1 MFLRVRLL
9 RLKQLLLHNWLSL
22 KPSQQPL
29 RRKVW
34 ARIPLSIWNEMAVH
48 VFYFFLVGGGGG
60 GGADHNAWTLFF
72 EISSIV
78 VNFIKV

>member
-29 RRKVW
+29 QRKVW
-34 ARIPLSIWNEMAVH
+34 ARIPLSIWNEIAVH
-48 VFYFFLVGGGGG
+48 VFYFFLVGGGVGG
-60 GGADHNAWTLFF
+60 GVLTIMRGRYFLKFHLSW
-72 EISSIV
+72 
-78 VNFIKV
+78 

>member
-29 RRKVW
+29 QRKVW
-34 ARIPLSIWNEMAVH
+34 ARIPLSIWNEIAVH
-48 VFYFFLVGGGGG
+48 VFYFFLVGGGVGG
-60 GGADHNAWTLFF
+60 GC
-72 EISSIV
+72 
-78 VNFIKV
+78 